1 MPGFRCRNADWNNI
15 YKDIE
20 EPMRKVFIGY
30 TSYQDVVYQVSK
42 HSIERHSRDIKCFPI
57 VQSALRELGIYTRA
71 SDQNGSTEFSIT
83 RFLTPW
89 LAGYKGWVL
98 FCDNDTLAL
107 TDMNKLFD
115 QADDKYAVMCVKHD
129 HKPSGEIK
137 LDGQKQTQYPRKN
150 WSSVVLWNCSH
161 PKNQFITPE
170 LVNEVSP
177 LFLHR
182 FMWLE
187 DNEIGEFS
195 HEWNW
200 LVDWYKEPKDGN
212 PKFLHYTEG
221 GPYFD
226 NYQDCGYAE
235 LWRAEYKMMT
245 GKAFTESD
253 IIKPEQKKSG
263 LVVG

>member
-1 MPGFRCRNADWNNI
+1 
-15 YKDIE
+15 
-20 EPMRKVFIGY
+20 MRKVFIGY

-57 VQSALRELGIYTRA
+57 VQSALRELGVYTRA

-150 WSSVVLWNCSH
+150 WSSVVLWNCNH

-221 GPYFD
+221 GPYFE

-253 IIKPEQKKSG
+253 IIKPETKKVG

>member
-1 MPGFRCRNADWNNI
+1 MK
-15 YKDIE
+15 Y
-20 EPMRKVFIGY
+20 
-30 TSYQDVVYQVSK
+30 
-42 HSIERHSRDIKCFPI
+42 RHFFC
-57 VQSALRELGIYTRA
+57 T
-71 SDQNGSTEFSIT
+71 
-83 RFLTPW
+83 
-89 LAGYKGWVL
+89 VL
-98 FCDNDTLAL
+98 C
-107 TDMNKLFD
+107 
-115 QADDKYAVMCVKHD
+115 
-129 HKPSGEIK
+129 
-137 LDGQKQTQYPRKN
+137 
-150 WSSVVLWNCSH
+150 
-161 PKNQFITPE
+161 
-170 LVNEVSP
+170 
-177 LFLHR
+177 
-182 FMWLE
+182 

-253 IIKPEQKKSG
+253 IINPEQKKSG

>member
-1 MPGFRCRNADWNNI
+1 
-15 YKDIE
+15 
-20 EPMRKVFIGY
+20 MRKVFIGY

-42 HSIERHSRDIKCFPI
+42 HSIERHSRDIKCFSI
-57 VQSALRELGIYTRA
+57 VQSALRELGVYTRA

-187 DNEIGEFS
+187 DHEIGEFS

-245 GKAFTESD
+245 GKSFTESD
-253 IIKPEQKKSG
+253 IINPEQKKSG
-263 LVVG
+263 LVVGQ

>member
-1 MPGFRCRNADWNNI
+1 
-15 YKDIE
+15 
-20 EPMRKVFIGY
+20 MRKVFIGY

-57 VQSALRELGIYTRA
+57 VQSALRELGVYTRA

-150 WSSVVLWNCSH
+150 WSSVVLWNCNH

-221 GPYFD
+221 GPYFE